1 MLKLNQKKFINIFI
15 AILILMCI
23 LPPSSIIAQ
32 EQIELKSDS
41 ALLVDASSGKI
52 LFEKNANQKLFP
64 ASITKIMTALLVME
78 SIDKGEI
85 SLDEKVTISDNA
97 WKMGGSQVFLG
108 VGEEQTVENLLKS
121 IIISSAN
128 DACVALAEHLMGNE
142 SNFVKRMN
150 ERAKELGMQ
159 NTNFINSHG
168 LHDDNH
174 YTTANDIAIMTR
186 ELLKHEKI
194 LEWSTIMLDYLEHT
208 DKDRPATMLANTNKL
223 IRWYD
228 GADGLKTGSH
238 SKAKNCISATA
249 KRNNLRLIAVILG
262 APDSNTRF
270 IEAAKLLDYGF
281 ENYDSVPIIEQGEI
295 VDVLT
300 VEKGKEPSVNL
311 IAERNLT
318 ILIEKGKKDDIKKEI
333 QILPKISAPVKKGQ
347 ELGKIII
354 YDKDD
359 NKIEEVNLIAEKD
372 IDKANIFFITKKL
385 FLNLIKY
392 LN

>member
-1 MLKLNQKKFINIFI
+1 MLELNQKKFINIFI

>member
-347 ELGKIII
+347 ELGEIII

>member
-1 MLKLNQKKFINIFI
+1 MLELNQKKFINIFI

-347 ELGKIII
+347 ELGEIII